1 MNMAIKKRVTK
12 SPDVRRQELMD
23 AAVRVFADKGIS
35 RTTVSDI
42 TDSAGVAKGTFYLYF
57 DSKEQLLGAMKE
69 RLVDEILEHATAQH
83 ARVGQEDWWGLVDS
97 VIESFV
103 DFMLERRDMVH
114 VLMQEGGHS
123 SDTDDVFME
132 CERKVD
138 AMFASGIKAGIEA
151 GAFRTSDPEM
161 IATFFH
167 HAIDGALIH
176 AVLYGETIDRD
187 RFVDAAKE
195 LVRKTL
201 AVWDPPT
208 SR

>member
-1 MNMAIKKRVTK
+1 MNMDIIKKRVTK
-12 SPDVRRQELMD
+12 SPDVRRKELMD
-23 AAVRVFADKGIS
+23 AAVRIFSEKGIP

-42 TDSAGVAKGTFYLYF
+42 TESAGVAKGTFYLYF
-57 DSKEQLLGAMKE
+57 DSKEQLLGALKE
-69 RLVDEILEHATAQH
+69 RLVDEILEHASSQY
-83 ARVGQEDWWGLVDS
+83 ARVGSEDWWALVDN

-114 VLMQEGGHS
+114 VLMQEGGHATDS
-123 SDTDDVFME
+123 DDVFIE
-132 CERKVD
+132 CEAKVD
-138 AMFASGIKAGIEA
+138 AMFASGIQAGIEA

-161 IATFFH
+161 IAKFFH

-176 AVLYGETIDRD
+176 AVLYDEEIDRD

-201 AVWDPPT
+201 AV
-208 SR
+208 